1 MIGIGGL
8 PRVFRLQISELG
20 KRFGSRVIFDRIDA
34 EIRQG
39 QVLVVTGPN
48 GSGKSTFVAVV
59 AGLLRPTRG
68 TVRFFAGDRE
78 LSLEERRRS
87 LGLVAPD
94 LVLYPELTAREN
106 LELLTCL
113 RGSRPEPGEVEQLL
127 SRVGLQGREDDVLAE
142 YSSGMRQ
149 RVKYAFA
156 LMSRPGLM
164 LLDEPTA
171 NLDAAGAA
179 LVEAVIAEQR
189 TRGVLILATND
200 PAETRYADL
209 LLTLGG

>member
-1 MIGIGGL
+1 
-8 PRVFRLQISELG
+8 VVRLQILELG
-20 KRFGSRVIFDRIDA
+20 MRFGRRPIFDNISVDV
-34 EIRQG
+34 EQG
-39 QVLVVTGPN
+39 QVLVVTGQN
-48 GSGKSTFVAVV
+48 GSGKSTFLAVV

-68 TVRFFAGDRE
+68 AVRFFAEERE
-78 LSLEERRRS
+78 VPLEERRRG

-94 LVLYPELTAREN
+94 LVLYPELSALEN
-106 LELLTCL
+106 LQFLARL
-113 RGSRPEPGEVEQLL
+113 RGTTPDSAELTMLL
-127 SRVGLQGREDDVLAE
+127 QRVGLGGREDDRIGE

-179 LVEAVIAEQR
+179 LVEEVIAEQR
-189 TRGVLILATND
+189 ERGLLVLATNE
-200 PAETRYADL
+200 PAETRHADL

>member
-1 MIGIGGL
+1 
-8 PRVFRLQISELG
+8 VFRLEIVELG
-20 KRFGSRVIFDRIDA
+20 KRFGRRPIFDNLSVEVER
-34 EIRQG
+34 G

-48 GSGKSTFVAVV
+48 GSGKSTFLAVV

-68 TVRFFAGDRE
+68 VVRYFEGERE
-78 LSLEERRRS
+78 VPLDERRRG

-94 LVLYPELTAREN
+94 LVLYPELSALEN
-106 LELLTCL
+106 LELLSRL
-113 RGSRPEPGEVEQLL
+113 RGSSPSRSELTGILQ
-127 SRVGLQGREDDVLAE
+127 RVGLGGREEDRVGE

-171 NLDAAGAA
+171 NLDSAGAA
-179 LVEAVIAEQR
+179 LVAEVIAEQQA
-189 TRGVLILATND
+189 RGLLVLATNE
-200 PAETRYADL
+200 PAETHHADL

>member
-1 MIGIGGL
+1 
-8 PRVFRLQISELG
+8 VVRLEIVELG
-20 KRFGSRVIFDRIDA
+20 KRFGRRAIFDNISV
-34 EIRQG
+34 EVGQG

-48 GSGKSTFVAVV
+48 GSGKSTFLSVV

-68 TVRFFAGDRE
+68 AVRFFVGERE
-78 LSLEERRRS
+78 VPLEERRRG

-94 LVLYPELTAREN
+94 LVLYPELSALEN
-106 LELLTCL
+106 LQLLARL
-113 RGSRPEPGEVEQLL
+113 RGADPERAELVGILE
-127 SRVGLQGREDDVLAE
+127 RVGLGGREDDLVGE

-171 NLDAAGAA
+171 NLDTAGAT
-179 LVEAVIAEQR
+179 LVEEVIAEQR
-189 TRGVLILATND
+189 ARGLLVLATNE
-200 PAETRYADL
+200 PAETRHADL